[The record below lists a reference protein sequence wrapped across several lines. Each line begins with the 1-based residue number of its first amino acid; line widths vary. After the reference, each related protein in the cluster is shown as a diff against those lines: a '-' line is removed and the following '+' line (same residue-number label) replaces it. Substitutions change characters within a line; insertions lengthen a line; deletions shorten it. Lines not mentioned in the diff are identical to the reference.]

1 MFSFRCRNIT
11 YKSDLPKASVVICFY
26 NEHYQTL
33 LRSVHS
39 ILDRTPENLLK
50 EIVLVDDF
58 SDIENLHSEIESY
71 LKENKL
77 DKVKLLK
84 TQQRE
89 GLIRARMF
97 GARHSQGDVRKYK
110 VSFSILLTV
119 NFKGFDIL
127 G

>member
-58 SDIENLHSEIESY
+58 SDIENLHSEMESY

>member
-71 LKENKL
+71 MKENKL

>member
-58 SDIENLHSEIESY
+58 SDIKNLHSEIESY

-110 VSFSILLTV
+110 VSFSNLT
-119 NFKGFDIL
+119 NGEFQRF
-127 G
+127 

>member
-11 YKSDLPKASVVICFY
+11 YKSDLPNASVVICFY